1 MAERSTSP
9 NVSRPPPASRL
20 TCVNERERVC
30 VCASVCVR
38 VLVCVCVCP
47 CVCVRACVRPCVCA
61 SVCVCVCVCVREHQA
76 KEPQPCADVNACRD
90 QQSETLA
97 LGSSGSIAHLPSSTS
112 FSLPN
117 RRHLHSHSHH
127 FVMSMSRVLAVD
139 VVLQFSLARA
149 RSARAAPGAPV
160 ALLSPTWSPQQQ
172 LRRLRGRR
180 CCHLQE
186 QVSA

>member
-1 MAERSTSP
+1 MRG
-9 NVSRPPPASRL
+9 
-20 TCVNERERVC
+20 
-30 VCASVCVR
+30 SVCV
-38 VLVCVCVCP
+38 
-47 CVCVRACVRPCVCA
+47 CVRPCVCA
-61 SVCVCVCVCVREHQA
+61 SLCVCVCVRVCASVRVCVRVCVRPCVCVCVCVREHQA

-112 FSLPN
+112 FSLQN